1 MRLFARSDGKQ
12 LDYKTHEDLVKHQK
26 IVRENLVNPKLLCVE
41 RIMCTTSMYPLI
53 HKDCLA
59 RLHLDWQ
66 DECLRIIEVLINVR
80 KDYICFG
87 LKFTHF
93 DP

>member
-1 MRLFARSDGKQ
+1 ML
-12 LDYKTHEDLVKHQK
+12 
-26 IVRENLVNPKLLCVE
+26 
-41 RIMCTTSMYPLI
+41 YPLI

-66 DECLRIIEVLINVR
+66 EECLRIIEVLINVR